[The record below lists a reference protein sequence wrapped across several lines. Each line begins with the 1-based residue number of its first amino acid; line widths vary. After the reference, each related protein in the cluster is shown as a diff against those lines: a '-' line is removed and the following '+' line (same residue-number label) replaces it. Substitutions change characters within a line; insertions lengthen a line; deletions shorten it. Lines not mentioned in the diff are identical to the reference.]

1 MKPILGMFKLR
12 FVIVTLLLLGLFTA
26 CRDTAQIDRGTFP
39 PLPSF
44 DSLLLSPEGV
54 AKVSEQDSQMA
65 TLWGQLLG
73 ASPEESSA
81 NILQRFA
88 TDTLIRR
95 VEDTILRV
103 FPLGKRPDAAL
114 QQAFARLQAL
124 LPGHPKPRL
133 CYYHSGFLASFLVAD
148 SLLAVGLDRFLGA
161 ESSFY
166 TALGM
171 PRYLAAQ
178 MRPADIVPRAL
189 ESWLS
194 SEFPL
199 GTSRPSILE
208 QMIYNGKL
216 KAVVEELL
224 PEMEDTLSL
233 QYSAS
238 ALDWLEASEKE
249 VWTYL
254 SEKRLLY
261 EKNQLLVSQFTRP
274 APFTSAFGQESPG
287 EAVNWIGY
295 RIVQSY
301 RRAHPE
307 MGLDALFA
315 LPAETLLQQSKYRP

>member
-1 MKPILGMFKLR
+1 MFKVR
-12 FVIVTLLLLGLFTA
+12 FFLVTLFSLALFTQ
-26 CRDTAQIDRGTFP
+26 CREADTLRSEHFP
-39 PLPSF
+39 PLPCF

-54 AKVSEQDSQMA
+54 GKVSAQDSQMA
-65 TLWGQLLG
+65 TLWGQVLG
-73 ASPEESSA
+73 ASPTESSA
-81 NILQRFA
+81 SVLQRFA

-171 PRYLAAQ
+171 PRYLAQQ
-178 MRPADIVPRAL
+178 MRPEDIVPRAL

-216 KAVVEELL
+216 KAVVKELL
-224 PEMEDTLSL
+224 PETPDSLSL
-233 QYSAS
+233 QYGEN
-238 ALDWLEASEKE
+238 ALEWLEASEKE

-274 APFTSAFGQESPG
+274 APFTNAFGQQSPG
-287 EAVNWIGY
+287 EAVNWVGY
-295 RIVQSY
+295 RIVCSY

-307 MGLDALFA
+307 VGLEALFA